1 MIPVG
6 TTLRL
11 RELPRATLILIG
23 ANFLIFIA
31 EALLPESALHW
42 VFRNFGFG
50 PTVVN
55 PVAPFTSMFLHGSVS
70 HVFFNMLFLWIFGGP
85 VEERIGSRPF
95 VVYYLC
101 AGVFSAVLYSA
112 MEALARGSL
121 GLPTIGASGA
131 VSGVMAIYVYRCF
144 YSRMKMVIHPLLLPV
159 KVNIPAA
166 PLIILWFLRDILGGI
181 ASFSGA
187 SGVAH
192 WAHVGG
198 FAFGIGVAM
207 VKRYGLEARVE
218 YLREKINRKLEAGGG
233 WVAAEKDLL
242 KLHNALPG
250 DAEVLHDLA
259 RLYANRQRAD
269 QAARYYAEAAQTY
282 VVKDPFSAACVV
294 AEEMDVLKKS
304 LPLQHHLRAAEI
316 FTDRHMIEEAHK
328 VLYLPLREKQRKGP
342 VTERALAMFIM
353 LSLDLG
359 RKKQAAAATELFRK
373 LFPESRHLAGLEKAE
388 AARPGEIFAHKR
400 PAAPAAPTQEEERA
414 EERKGRGVRALALA
428 MEVLSEPFFLFSWA
442 LVSVFSF
449 VFFALGLLP
458 RFLSENFF
466 SLGVQL
472 AVLAL
477 SALLAVEHRLRLVMR
492 LFDFSGRKSDKQ
504 AIKEFELK
512 RSLEN
517 AQLAERGER
526 FSDAAGL
533 YEDYLAREPKD
544 HQARLSLARIYHN
557 RLNDAEK
564 ALSHYRALIKLIEPG
579 TPYYEEVS
587 GFIRELAKEGPAAS

>member
-23 ANFLIFIA
+23 VNFLVFIV
-31 EALLPESALHW
+31 EALLPGPALRW
-42 VFRNFGFG
+42 VFENFGFG

-55 PVAPFTSMFLHGSVS
+55 PVAPFTSMFLHGSVF

-101 AGVFSAVLYSA
+101 AGVVSAVLYSA
-112 MEALARGSL
+112 MEGLARGSL
-121 GLPTIGASGA
+121 GLPSIGASGA
-131 VSGVMAIYVYRCF
+131 VSGVVAIYVYRCF

-166 PLIILWFLRDILGGI
+166 PLIVLWFLRDILGGI
-181 ASFSGA
+181 SSFSAA

-207 VKRYGLEARVE
+207 VKRYGLDARVE
-218 YLREKINRKLEAGGG
+218 YLRDKINRKLAAGGG
-233 WVAAEKDLL
+233 WAGAEKSLL
-242 KLHNALPG
+242 KLHDALPD

-259 RLYANRQRAD
+259 RLYANQQKAD

-282 VVKDPFSAACVV
+282 VVKDPLSAACVV
-294 AEEMDVLKKS
+294 AEELEVLKKP
-304 LPLQHHLRAAEI
+304 LPIQHHLRAAEI
-316 FTDRHMIEEAHK
+316 FIDRHLIEDAHK

-342 VTERALAMFIM
+342 VTERALALFIM
-353 LSLDLG
+353 LCLDLG
-359 RKKQAAAATELFRK
+359 RKKQAAAAMELFKK
-373 LFPESRHLAGLEKAE
+373 LFPESRHLSGMEKAQ

-400 PAAPAAPTQEEERA
+400 PAAPTPPTQEEERA
-414 EERKGRGVRALALA
+414 EGKKGRGVRALALA
-428 MEVLSEPFFLFSWA
+428 MEVLSEPVFLTSWA
-442 LVSVFSF
+442 AVNVLSYMLLVF
-449 VFFALGLLP
+449 GLLP
-458 RFLSENFF
+458 RFLSDNFF
-466 SLGVQL
+466 SLWVQL
-472 AVLAL
+472 LVLVL
-477 SALLAVEHRLRLVMR
+477 SALLAVEHRLGLVMR
-492 LFDFSGRKSDKQ
+492 LFDFSARKSDKE
-504 AIKEFELK
+504 ALKEFDLK

-517 AQLAERGER
+517 AQLAEKEER
-526 FSDAAGL
+526 FPDAAGL

-544 HQARLSLARIYHN
+544 LQARLSLARIYQS
-557 RLNDAEK
+557 RLDDAEK
-564 ALSHYRALIKLIEPG
+564 ALGHYRELIKLVEPG
-579 TPYYEEVS
+579 TPYHEEVS
-587 GFIRELAKEGPAAS
+587 GFIKELAKEGPAAP